1 MKNDLKTTNDKVK
14 PMKKICDDMGK
25 SMHECQQREEC
36 TTDKL
41 LNLEARSMRDTFIFY
56 GIQEVPPTLDV
67 QQVEHCEQLVKELIS
82 TKLQLDATT
91 MVIDRALRLGSNR
104 ARKPR
109 TIVVKFHK
117 YNDREVVRVKSYED
131 AIRATLTGSNRV
143 GTQSP
148 QQYREARKALHEYA
162 KREEDR
168 GQRARIID
176 NKLYVNNRVTNR
188 YSNGNV
194 DDQ

>member
-1 MKNDLKTTNDKVK
+1 MTWG
-14 PMKKICDDMGK
+14 KIMY
-25 SMHECQQREEC
+25 ECQQQEEC

-41 LNLEARSMRDTFIFY
+41 LNLEARSMRDNFIVY
-56 GIQEVPPTLDV
+56 GIQEVPPTIDD

-148 QQYREARKALHEYA
+148 QQDREARKALNEYA

-176 NKLYVNNRVTNR
+176 NKLYVNNRVSKR
-188 YSNGNV
+188 YSNGNLH
-194 DDQ
+194 DQ